1 MGKILNVGVVGLGR
15 IGRNHLREIASLPNQ
30 FKIVAG
36 ADHDPERIGALC
48 PPELE
53 NAAKYS
59 SLEEMLKHP
68 GLDMVTIGTR
78 HPDHVPMAIRIL
90 EAGKIAVVEKPT
102 ATSVKEFDSMLA
114 VAKKHPHKLFLR
126 HNRRFEP
133 AFVKVRELIDSGLI
147 GEVQYIKLHRSVGF
161 CRRNDWMT
169 MPEFYGGL
177 LSNWGPHLIDQAL
190 QLLAS
195 PVQDLWAD
203 IRHVISIGKGDDHF
217 KIILKAENGR
227 LADIEVSGAN
237 ALPGREMEIFGT
249 RGAICFEGD
258 KLTAK
263 YIDPCVTLKKL
274 KPHPE
279 NPPLAY
285 GNFDE
290 QLYFVQSEFQLP
302 KITQAVL
309 WNHLYDEAVNGV
321 PSPLKLEEGRE
332 VVRITEEAFRFCGMD
347 PASLMQKTAK
357 KSGKNAEIGGEK

>member
-15 IGRNHLREIASLPNQ
+15 IGRNHLSEIASFPDR

-36 ADHDPERIGALC
+36 ADHDPKRLNELC
-48 PPELE
+48 PEELK
-53 NAAKYS
+53 NAAKYD
-59 SLEEMLKHP
+59 SLDKMLKHP

-78 HPDHVPMAIRIL
+78 HPDHVPMAVRIL
-90 EAGKIAVVEKPT
+90 KAGKIAVVEKPT
-102 ATSVKEFDSMLA
+102 ATSVAEFDSMLK
-114 VAKKHPHKLFLR
+114 VAKKYPHRLFLR

-133 AFVKVRELIDSGLI
+133 AFVKVKELIDSGLI
-147 GEVQYIKLHRSVGF
+147 GDVQYIKLYRSVGY

-190 QLLAS
+190 QLLGS
-195 PVQDLWAD
+195 PVKDLWAD
-203 IRHVISIGKGDDHF
+203 IRHVISIGAGDDHF
-217 KIILKAENGR
+217 KIILKGKNGR

-237 ALPGREMEIFGT
+237 ALPGREMEIIGSRGT
-249 RGAICFEGD
+249 VIYENG
-258 KLTAK
+258 KLSARYVEPGIK
-263 YIDPCVTLKKL
+263 FKKL

-290 QLYFVQSEFQLP
+290 QLYFVNSEFELP
-302 KITQAVL
+302 KISQTVL
-309 WNHLYDEAVNGV
+309 WKYLYDEAVNGI

-332 VVRITEEAFRFCGMD
+332 VVRVTEEAFKFCGLD
-347 PASLMQKTAK
+347 PASL
-357 KSGKNAEIGGEK
+357 IRR